1 MHVILQ
7 DSHPILGAIPGPL
20 AFAAEG
26 DVLWVAGGGRGS
38 SAVLRFGAAGWQ
50 RFPVP
55 AHGLRA
61 VLPLGEE
68 RALVVGES
76 GYAAYVIADRE
87 RSPETIEVPTR
98 ECLFAVAR
106 AADGRILVGGDGGA
120 LYAIDGTRA
129 EHLRTGTQ
137 HRVAHVLPDGD
148 TWLWAGA
155 GGLYRARANGY
166 STKVLDTPAALTRM
180 AIAPDGT
187 LALSGDA
194 GQLWFV
200 RGETHTR
207 IESGT
212 TADLETI
219 AWDPAGS
226 RFVVGGAA
234 GALLALALDGTVR
247 TLGTLDVERS
257 VTAVLPTRGGILAG
271 AWKQTGAPYTFVGL
285 IAFLGED
292 PPVSIQPPPRQ
303 QLPPRRARA
312 FAIAGAPLGA
322 GDGELVTMA
331 EAQRRLPNV
340 AWPDTTQ
347 FEHVRFYAGDV
358 RVSTTDELLAE
369 TEERGYAVAI
379 AGNLV
384 VDGVLDAVAG
394 GDGYDSVLVVTGDV
408 FAEAAVF
415 MYGIQCVIG
424 GALEVASVVAM
435 SNGDDGGYVACAR
448 VAAQVL
454 YYTNY
459 FSPPNAE
466 RDCFAIGDVY
476 GERAFPPSRAAE
488 VFVPAVLDEGYP
500 DVGAL
505 ADALRRGVPVLV
517 GDA

>member
-1 MHVILQ
+1 MHEILR
-7 DSHPILGAIPGPL
+7 DSHPILGSIPGPL
-20 AFAAEG
+20 AFAADG
-26 DVLWVAGGGRGS
+26 AVLWVAGGGRGS

-50 RFPVP
+50 RLSVP

-61 VLPLGEE
+61 ILPLGDD
-68 RALVVGES
+68 RAIVVGES
-76 GYAAYVIADRE
+76 GYAAYVTVGPE
-87 RSPETIEVPTR
+87 GEPETIAVPTR
-98 ECLFAVAR
+98 ECLFTVAR
-106 AADGRILVGGDGGA
+106 ATDGRILVGGDGGA

-200 RGETHTR
+200 RGEEHTR
-207 IESGT
+207 IESST

-219 AWDPAGS
+219 AWDPGGAH
-226 RFVVGGAA
+226 FVVGGA
-234 GALLALALDGTVR
+234 GGMLLTLGLDGTVR
-247 TLGTLDVERS
+247 RLAIVDAERS
-257 VTAVLPTRGGILAG
+257 VTALLPARGGILAG

-285 IAFLGED
+285 ITFLGED
-292 PPVSIQPPPRQ
+292 PPVAIQPPARQ
-303 QLPPRRARA
+303 QLPPRRARS
-312 FAIAGAPLGA
+312 FAIADAPLGA
-322 GDGELVTMA
+322 ADGKVITME
-331 EAQRRLPNV
+331 EAQRRLPDV

-347 FEHVRFYAGDV
+347 LEHVRFYAGDV
-358 RVSTTDELLAE
+358 RVASTDELLAE
-369 TEERGYAVAI
+369 TESRGFAVAI

-384 VDGVLDAVAG
+384 VDGLLDAVAG
-394 GDGYDSVLVVTGDV
+394 GDGYDSVLVVTGNV

-415 MYGIQCVIG
+415 VYGIQCVIG
-424 GALEVASVVAM
+424 GVLEVATVVGM

-448 VAAQVL
+448 LAAQVL
-454 YYTNY
+454 AYANY
-459 FSPPNAE
+459 FSPPDAE

-476 GERAFPPSRAAE
+476 GERAFPPSRGAE
-488 VFVPAVLDEGYP
+488 VFVPEVLDEGFI
-500 DVGAL
+500 DVRSL
-505 ADALRRGVPVLV
+505 ADALRAGKPVLA